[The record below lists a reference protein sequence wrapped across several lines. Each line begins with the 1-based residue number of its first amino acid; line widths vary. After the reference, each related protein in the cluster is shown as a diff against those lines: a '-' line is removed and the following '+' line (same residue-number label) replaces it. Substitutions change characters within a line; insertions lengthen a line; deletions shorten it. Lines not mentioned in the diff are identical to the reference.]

1 LTGSE
6 HCPIC
11 QVPVKP
17 VNLLRHVQDNHPRH
31 PEAVAVVQ
39 RIQEESRRAPRPRP
53 ARPLTL
59 PRKYIAI
66 AVAVVLLAAGIYVLA
81 PYLVSGSRVSP
92 HTCVGVT
99 QVVHIHPRL
108 SIVVFG
114 SRFPIPY
121 NIGIESCHKL
131 LHTHENPTPPEGY
144 VPDRDPAVIHVESHV
159 RQDFYLSDFFSVWGQ
174 VLSPTQVLGYAN
186 DGTNVLTMTVD
197 GFQSPAFGDLVLADG
212 QAIALTYGPAL

>member
-1 LTGSE
+1 
-6 HCPIC
+6 
-11 QVPVKP
+11 

-39 RIQEESRRAPRPRP
+39 RLQEESRRAPRPRP
-53 ARPLTL
+53 ATPLTL

-81 PYLVSGSRVSP
+81 PYFASGSRVSP
-92 HTCVGVT
+92 HTCVSGIE
-99 QVVHIHPRL
+99 VVHIHPRL
-108 SIVVFG
+108 SIIVLGTRYPV
-114 SRFPIPY
+114 PY
-121 NIGIESCHKL
+121 NIGMDGNCHKL
-131 LHTHENPTPPEGY
+131 LHTHDNPNPPLGY

-174 VLSPTQVLGYAN
+174 LLSPTQVLGYAN

-197 GFQSPAFGDLVLADG
+197 GFQSPAFGDLVLTDG
-212 QAIALTYGPAL
+212 QDIVLAYGPAL